1 MCDEEG
7 VLALVMMKMMMAVMM
22 LMVTMRMMTKMGM
35 RVGMLCRLSEI
46 CANAAGS
53 TVERTGLRMIFPGN
67 MILYMWM
74 MIRVIMMMVNGG
86 GAQIIAVVKIQ
97 IIAVVKIQIIAVVK
111 IEMLQAKTDGM
122 RDESCA
128 RGKKLTLYPAKSKTP
143 TNFDLNSV
151 I

>member
-53 TVERTGLRMIFPGN
+53 TVERTGLRMIFPGKPQLN
-67 MILYMWM
+67 PLH
-74 MIRVIMMMVNGG
+74 VDDDKGDND
-86 GAQIIAVVKIQ
+86 
-97 IIAVVKIQIIAVVK
+97 
-111 IEMLQAKTDGM
+111 DGQW
-122 RDESCA
+122 
-128 RGKKLTLYPAKSKTP
+128 
-143 TNFDLNSV
+143 
-151 I
+151 